1 MRQDADFEF
10 ADAAE
15 TALRGGRAAAGTA
28 HGAAVSV
35 VIAGREGALHVA
47 RVEMEAEPLAV
58 MRAVEV
64 VLPAVE
70 PEIRRGG
77 LRRRL
82 RGQDD
87 PAVPRFDAHLAHGA
101 DDVRSQHGLRQPL
114 FAVVR
119 NGGGDEERGV
129 QDEQF
134 ADAQR
139 VRHADPDVGGGHA
152 RNGYRVGDDAHAEP
166 SGGPKGEEVAAAAS
180 RVEYE
185 GFGAAVRF
193 RFDEQVFA
201 AAYFAELRV
210 NRGLRRRPPER
221 RRRPCSEGRHPAVE
235 CFERTPRFGGAVRE
249 LPDQGAD
256 RPGGARIVV
265 ERPKVVDGEAP
276 HAEQGFRSQLLRIFV
291 QTGDGFVAS
300 GETTSVMGRERIRE
314 KCERRWQ
321 RVPQGGKHFLQ
332 RQAVAGVEE
341 CRDLP
346 CGFRRGRRGF
356 RFGRRRSGAD
366 EQQSQTDEE
375 VFHGSDVSVQDQ
387 FR

>member
-1 MRQDADFEF
+1 MTSDPS
-10 ADAAE
+10 
-15 TALRGGRAAAGTA
+15 TASANPSSPL
-28 HGAAVSV
+28 S
-35 VIAGREGALHVA
+35 
-47 RVEMEAEPLAV
+47 EME
-58 MRAVEV
+58 
-64 VLPAVE
+64 
-70 PEIRRGG
+70 
-77 LRRRL
+77 
-82 RGQDD
+82 
-87 PAVPRFDAHLAHGA
+87 
-101 DDVRSQHGLRQPL
+101 
-114 FAVVR
+114 
-119 NGGGDEERGV
+119 GV

-152 RNGYRVGDDAHAEP
+152 RNGYRIGDDAHAEP

-356 RFGRRRSGAD
+356 RIGRRRSGAD